1 MDRERPPPRTP
12 RGNLLQPLPS
22 RGLRPVKNDT
32 LVMFFRGVAPFLPFW
47 SQYSKARLGRCFK
60 PVGAAD
66 RFL

>member
-1 MDRERPPPRTP
+1 MDRERPPPDPERQFVTTIALSGSTA
-12 RGNLLQPLPS
+12 R
-22 RGLRPVKNDT
+22 KNDT